1 MTKNRARILY
11 IAYAAM
17 IAAIYAVL
25 TIVLQPISYGIMQIR
40 VSEALSVLPYFTSS
54 AIPGLFIG
62 CLVANIIGGNGIVD
76 VIVGSLATL
85 GAAVAARFIK
95 IKWLVPLPSVIIN
108 AVAVGAELYY
118 ILETQYSLPVVMLS
132 VGAGQLIACY
142 VIGIP
147 LMLLL
152 ERFKR
157 KLFPEG
163 LR

>member
-1 MTKNRARILY
+1 MTKTRARALY

-17 IAAIYAVL
+17 IAAIYAAL

-40 VSEALSVLPYFTSS
+40 VSEALSMLPYFTGS
-54 AIPGLFIG
+54 AVPGLFIG
-62 CLVANIIGGNGIVD
+62 CLVANIVGGNGLVD

-85 GAAVAARFIK
+85 AAAICARFIK
-95 IKWLVPLPSVIIN
+95 IKWLVPLPSVLIN
-108 AVAVGAELYY
+108 AVLVGGELYF
-118 ILETQYSLPVVMLS
+118 ILETSYSLPVVMLL

-142 VIGIP
+142 VVGLP

-152 ERFKR
+152 ERFRR